1 MSKIDDAKAQHLLA
15 DVARR
20 TGIPVPEGATG
31 DVTVQC
37 PMPYPGTEGE
47 VAPKNAKRTM
57 VLHLDSNR
65 WYCFTCAARELP
77 AGGDVVQW
85 VQNLEGVDA
94 LAAVAKLNGGG
105 PITNHWPANPSGRKV
120 APAASWER
128 PDLERT
134 SRERVLSVLAAA
146 WGYYSGPG
154 GHKKGVEY
162 LQGRTVDVGVLEA
175 HTGRVEV
182 GHTPKDS
189 RKFLARMHEAGIT
202 DNELV
207 DAGLVYRSRRGVSP
221 VYSDR
226 VIIPCRRRGQV
237 VGFFGRDVTGT
248 RPKDKKYVNLTTTL
262 VYNKSVNL
270 YQPLPAPS
278 DEHGQVVVVEGTL
291 DAMSIA
297 IAAIKQ
303 EVPPMFCPVTQS
315 GKVLSGA
322 QLDYV
327 LGIAKKSP
335 VIAFDGDSAGR
346 LANLTIATAIM
357 AKGRECVVT
366 TLPPKKDPATGEPV
380 GWHDPASYLAEY
392 GPEALDAFTRYE
404 CLKAQGDAVRPRY
417 GPVVVLANMWH
428 DAGLKGAEGGHV
440 DWAAELGR
448 IVTQAV
454 DDRRHLPESA
464 RERYDTQVAQALAH
478 WAAFEAVQYV
488 EAHPPVVRPADDGGM
503 SWEAEGVEREAIAM
517 AMAHRTESWV
527 SRLPC
532 ADQVQLQATLRAE
545 LAKAAGG
552 TPEVAALIPEAVKQ
566 IAQHPARTEVEYARW
581 EAPVADPPDLIRL

>member
-262 VYNKSVNL
+262 VYGKSVNL

-315 GKVLSGA
+315 GKVLSDA

-357 AKGRECVVT
+357 AKGREYVVT

-417 GPVVVLANMWH
+417 GPAFVVSQTWRTELAKALDASKDGDLEWAEVLAK
-428 DAGLKGAEGGHV
+428 AEVEGLRMRGK
-440 DWAAELGR
+440 
-448 IVTQAV
+448 
-454 DDRRHLPESA
+454 LPETA
-464 RERYDTQVAQALAH
+464 HIRYDTQVAKTLARH
-478 WAAFEAVQYV
+478 AAFEAVRHVVYTLEDESPQARATV
-488 EAHPPVVRPADDGGM
+488 AAKRANKWLSRFPKANPAKVMPVL
-503 SWEAEGVEREAIAM
+503 S
-517 AMAHRTESWV
+517 
-527 SRLPC
+527 
-532 ADQVQLQATLRAE
+532 AE
-545 LAKAAGG
+545 LKRVAGED
-552 TPEVAALIPEAVKQ
+552 PEMAALLPEAVPLL
-566 IAQHPARTEVEYARW
+566 AQHPAKADQLAEMGHW
-581 EAPVADPPDLIRL
+581 EPPFIELPEAIGM